1 MEIRLIETISIV
13 LVYFLLRL
21 IAAKV
26 ILKTVERSLM
36 QKRRAKLIKKA
47 FSIILAIIVITALF
61 LIWGVNQS
69 DVIIFLGS
77 FLAILGVAFFAQW
90 SILSNITSGIILFF
104 NHSVKLD
111 DTIIIMDK
119 DYNIEGRV
127 SDISLFFVVL
137 KTKEGQQIT
146 LPSNVF
152 LQKMIVHSP
161 ND

>member
-1 MEIRLIETISIV
+1 M
-13 LVYFLLRL
+13 
-21 IAAKV
+21 
-26 ILKTVERSLM
+26 
-36 QKRRAKLIKKA
+36 
-47 FSIILAIIVITALF
+47 
-61 LIWGVNQS
+61 
-69 DVIIFLGS
+69 IIFLGS